1 MFFFSFFPSNSVLP
15 VHGAIAWVRN
25 NIFVSHTQNSFSS
38 KAMSCPSSER
48 DPCPFLEEKSLLS
61 VGGAGVGV
69 ARSQALSLGP
79 AAHAPGPPDLRK
91 LLLAKG

>member
-1 MFFFSFFPSNSVLP
+1 
-15 VHGAIAWVRN
+15 
-25 NIFVSHTQNSFSS
+25 
-38 KAMSCPSSER
+38 MSCPSSER

-61 VGGAGVGV
+61 VGGASVGV

-79 AAHAPGPPDLRK
+79 AARAPGPPDLRK